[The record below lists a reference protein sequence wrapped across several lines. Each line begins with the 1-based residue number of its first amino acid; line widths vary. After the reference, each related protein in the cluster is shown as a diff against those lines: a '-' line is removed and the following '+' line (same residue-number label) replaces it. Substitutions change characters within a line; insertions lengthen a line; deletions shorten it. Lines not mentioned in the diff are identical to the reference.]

1 VALAICVL
9 TTGTLRAQQP
19 HLQVPTLQGVSIT
32 LDGRLDEDAW
42 QRAAAIPELTQ
53 HEPDPGGPNDFRTRV
68 LLFTDGE
75 NLYLAFDCF
84 DREPGRIATHALQR
98 DGSVEGDD
106 SVDFVLDTFGD
117 RSTAYWFL
125 VTAGGARADGL
136 VSAANG
142 GFPSLDWDGVWN
154 AAARR
159 TATGWSAEVKVPARA
174 LHFRPG
180 AAGWG
185 FNVARQIAREQMIL
199 RWTAIPHD
207 ANFFDLQSAGRLDGL
222 GEMKQGIGLAVAPF
236 TVGGTS
242 RERPDAWTTA
252 GHAGVDV
259 SYSFT
264 PALAGVLTYR
274 TDFAETEVDA
284 RQVNLTRFPLFFPEK
299 RAFFVEGA
307 NQFEFGYGLDQ
318 DFIPFFSRRI
328 GLFDEREVELEGGI
342 KVLGHVG
349 SLSVGALG
357 VRTRPDPEG
366 PPATTLSA
374 GRFALDLGS
383 HWRAGALFTHG
394 DPSGLRDNGFAGA
407 DAAYRT
413 TTFRGD
419 KNLVASAWGARSSGD
434 VGPGNRSGWGARIDY
449 PNDLWDLYLDVRE
462 FGDSLDPALGFL
474 PRPGTR
480 WYKLGSAYQPRPP
493 ADGPFGW
500 ARQWYFENFDY
511 LITDLQG
518 QTQSWR
524 IFLAPFNVV
533 TQGGDHFEVN
543 VVPYYERLTT
553 PFEIADGVAIPAGG
567 YHFTRLRVQA
577 EAASSRQIRPAIT
590 VWFGPF
596 YDGHLTQWLPQLGW
610 SSSRGHLRLELTG
623 ELDEASLRGGN
634 FTERL
639 LGFRAIYAVTP
650 DLVAS
655 SFTQYD
661 STSDALGTNN
671 LIRWTIQPG
680 RDLYLVLNRSWN
692 RRPGSGFG
700 LTPQEDQVSMKVR
713 WTLWW

>member
-1 VALAICVL
+1 
-9 TTGTLRAQQP
+9 LR
-19 HLQVPTLQGVSIT
+19 VPTLQGAPIT
-32 LDGRLDEDAW
+32 LDGKLDEDAW
-42 QRAAAIPELTQ
+42 QRAATIAELTQ
-53 HEPDPGGPNDFRTRV
+53 HEPEPGEPSRFRTRI

-75 NLYLAFDCF
+75 SLYLGYDCY
-84 DREPGRIATHALQR
+84 DPEPDRIATHVLQR

-142 GFPSLDWDGVWN
+142 GFPSLDWDGAWN
-154 AAARR
+154 AAATR
-159 TATGWSAEVKVPARA
+159 TPNGWSAEVVVPART

-180 AAGWG
+180 AESWG
-185 FNVARQIAREQMIL
+185 FNVARQIAREQMVL

-222 GEMKQGIGLAVAPF
+222 GEMRQGIGLAVAPF
-236 TVGGTS
+236 AVGGAS
-242 RERPDAWTTA
+242 RERPDGSASG

-307 NQFEFGYGLDQ
+307 NQFEFGYGLEQ

-328 GLFDEREVELEGGI
+328 GLFDQREVELEGGV
-342 KVLGHVG
+342 KLLGHVG
-349 SLSVGALG
+349 SLSVGALS
-357 VRTRPDPEG
+357 VRTRQDREG

-374 GRFALDLGS
+374 GRLAFDLGP
-383 HWRAGALFTHG
+383 HWRVGTLFTQG
-394 DPSGLRDNGFAGA
+394 DPGGRRHNAFAGA
-407 DAAYRT
+407 DAIYRT

-434 VGPGNRSGWGARIDY
+434 VGPGNRSGWGAVIDY
-449 PNDLWDLYLDVRE
+449 PNDLWDLFLDVRE

-480 WYKLGSAYQPRPP
+480 WYQLGSAYQPRP
-493 ADGPFGW
+493 AAGGRFGW
-500 ARQWYFENFDY
+500 ARQWYFENFDH
-511 LITDLQG
+511 LITDLRG

-533 TQGGDHFEVN
+533 SQAGDHFEAN
-543 VVPYYERLTT
+543 VVPYYERLSE
-553 PFEIADGVAIPAGG
+553 PFEIAGSVTIPTGG
-567 YHFTRLRVQA
+567 YHFTRFRVQA
-577 EAASSRQIRPAIT
+577 EAASSRQLRPAIT

-610 SSSRGHLRLELTG
+610 SSPRGHLRLEVNG
-623 ELDEASLRGGN
+623 ELDSARLRGGD
-634 FTERL
+634 FTDRL
-639 LGFRAIYAVTP
+639 LGLRAIVAVTP
-650 DLVAS
+650 DLVLS

-661 STSDALGTNN
+661 STSDALGSNN
-671 LIRWTIQPG
+671 LVRWTVQPG

-692 RRPGSGFG
+692 HHPGGRFG
-700 LTPQEDQVSMKVR
+700 LTPQDDQVSMKVR
-713 WTLWW
+713 WTFWW